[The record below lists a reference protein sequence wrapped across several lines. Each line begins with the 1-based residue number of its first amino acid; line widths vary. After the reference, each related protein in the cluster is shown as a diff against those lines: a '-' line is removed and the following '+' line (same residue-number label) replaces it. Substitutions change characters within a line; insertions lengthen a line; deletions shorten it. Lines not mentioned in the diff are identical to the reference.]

1 MSKQSCIK
9 VGDLVRPRNIVLSR
23 KKEGTIWQVAE
34 VSEFGF
40 TLTANKLYLEPG
52 EEWHRVTDMVQEFIL
67 LKKGGQE

>member
-1 MSKQSCIK
+1 MSKQCHFK
-9 VGDLVRPRNIVLSR
+9 VGDLVRPRNIVLSS
-23 KKEGTIWQVAE
+23 KEGTIWQVTE

-40 TLTANKLYLEPG
+40 TLTANKLNLEPG